1 MKRCLFCY
9 HPLEDTPD
17 FHPKCSKKFFG
28 QTSPPTLELSKEVME
43 EMARQIVS
51 RSIAVAGVQPKLSL
65 SLDKNPDDPKNLR
78 FTIVGLW
85 GNYILKPATTDFLSL
100 PEMEDVTMHLAEI
113 AKIKTAQH
121 SLIRFESGELAYL
134 TKRFDRV
141 KKKKIPQEDFCQISG
156 LLTEDKYKGS
166 MERMGKIIR
175 DFSTQPGI
183 DSITF
188 FELTLFLFLT
198 GNADMHMKNFSL
210 IRTETGEI
218 ILSPAYDL
226 VSTAL
231 LMPDDKE
238 ELALTLN
245 GKKSRLK
252 KSDFDALASNL
263 QLHSKT
269 IESIYER
276 FASYIPMFYSFIEIS
291 FLSDQLKEE
300 YKKLIKKRAKILELS
315 GS

>member
-9 HPLEDTPD
+9 QPLEDASD
-17 FHPKCSKKFFG
+17 FHPKCSKKIFG
-28 QTSPPTLELSKEVME
+28 QPSPPTLALSKDAME
-43 EMARQIVS
+43 EMATQIVS

-85 GNYILKPATTDFLSL
+85 GNYILKPATPDFPFL
-100 PEMEDVTMHLAEI
+100 PEIEDVTMHLAEI

-121 SLIRFESGELAYL
+121 SLIRLESGELAYL
-134 TKRFDRV
+134 TKRFDRI
-141 KKKKIPQEDFCQISG
+141 KKKKIPQEDFCQLSG

-166 MERMGKIIR
+166 MERTGKIIR
-175 DFSTQPGI
+175 TLSTQPGI
-183 DSITF
+183 DSIAF
-188 FELTLFLFLT
+188 FEITLFLFLT
-198 GNADMHMKNFSL
+198 GNADMHLKNFSL
-210 IRTETGEI
+210 IRTDKGEI

-231 LMPDDKE
+231 AMPEDKE

-245 GKKSRLK
+245 GKKSRLR
-252 KSDFDALASNL
+252 KSDFDALASNM

-269 IESIYER
+269 IENTYKR
-276 FASYIPMFYSFIEIS
+276 FASLVPKFCAFIELS
-291 FLSDQLKEE
+291 FLPDELKDE
-300 YKKLIKKRAKILELS
+300 YKKLIIDRGKKLGL
-315 GS
+315 

>member
-9 HPLEDTPD
+9 QPLEDTAD

-28 QTSPPTLELSKEVME
+28 QLSSPTLELSKEAME

-65 SLDKNPDDPKNLR
+65 SLDKNPDDPKSLR

-85 GNYILKPATTDFLSL
+85 GNYILKPATPDFPSL
-100 PEMEDVTMHLAEI
+100 PEIEDVTMHLAEI

-121 SLIRFESGELAYL
+121 SLIRLESGELAYL

-141 KKKKIPQEDFCQISG
+141 KKKKVAQEDFCQLSG

-166 MERMGKIIR
+166 MERTGKIIR
-175 DFSTQPGI
+175 ELSTQPGI
-183 DSITF
+183 DSIAF
-188 FELTLFLFLT
+188 FELTIFLFLT
-198 GNADMHMKNFSL
+198 GNADMHLKNFSL
-210 IRTETGEI
+210 IRTDKGEI

-231 LMPDDKE
+231 AMPKDKE
-238 ELALTLN
+238 QLALTLN

-252 KSDFDALASNL
+252 RSDFDTLASNL

-269 IESIYER
+269 VEGTYKR
-276 FASYIPMFYSFIEIS
+276 FASYILKFCSFIDIS
-291 FLSDQLKEE
+291 FLADELKEE
-300 YKKLIKKRAKILELS
+300 YKKLIKERAKILELNYL
-315 GS
+315 